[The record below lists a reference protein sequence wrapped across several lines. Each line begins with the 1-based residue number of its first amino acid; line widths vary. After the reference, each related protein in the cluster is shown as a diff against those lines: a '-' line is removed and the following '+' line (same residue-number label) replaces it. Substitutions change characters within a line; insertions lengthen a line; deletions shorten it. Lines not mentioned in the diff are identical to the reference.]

1 MYGLGKTLLP
11 ALMLVGASVAAS
23 AQQKGCEID
32 EGSPNQVARAYL
44 DIQTA
49 QSAKPEEQPSRL
61 RDAVK
66 LLQEGDLK
74 KNPSGR
80 AMVLGKTLTMW
91 MGQPGLASGK
101 AKRGAIGFATDT
113 AGVYDL
119 VAGIDSA
126 FTIVETANPEC
137 AGQTASYRQQ
147 KPWVDLVNQANDLAN
162 SGQMDSAVVLAKRS
176 IMLSK
181 NAPYGYNVLA
191 QAAMKENKPK
201 DAIENLKLAIGA
213 AKDTAQQM
221 VDTKRQLLAFL
232 GNYAAD
238 QAENAQ
244 GPDKA
249 AFVAEAKS
257 AYDQLAKDPGTKY
270 ADNARTGMARL
281 AMLSGDSAAIKSSY
295 SDQLANPGAFSYN
308 SLMGA
313 AVTAAK
319 AQQSKDA
326 IKLFEAARSVN
337 PYHRDVLYNLSRLY
351 LLDSNFTK
359 GIETA
364 NQLVKVDPDNPDNYQ
379 LLAVGYGSIKKGYD
393 AKQKD
398 YEAKSKTY
406 GDRANKSKV
415 ASVVKANIDSAAKVS
430 PLIKAYADSSKSA
443 IDSALKYQT
452 AMGALP
458 ARVTF
463 TEFTTAAD
471 GKTTLGGAVV
481 NTGPAAKTFTIKLE
495 FVDKAG
501 NAVTT
506 QDVSVGPVA
515 PNERATFKATGAGA
529 GIVAFRYAPLN

>member
-1 MYGLGKTLLP
+1 MYGLGKTLVP
-11 ALMLVGASVAAS
+11 ALMLAGASVAAS
-23 AQQKGCEID
+23 AQQKACEVD

-49 QSAKPEEQPSRL
+49 SSAKPEEQPARL

-80 AMVLGKTLTMW
+80 AMVLGKTLVLW
-91 MGQPGLASGK
+91 MAQPNMASGK
-101 AKRGAIGFATDT
+101 TKRGAIGFVTDT
-113 AGVYDL
+113 AASFDL

-126 FTIVETANPEC
+126 FTVVETANPEC
-137 AGQTASYRQQ
+137 VSQTASYRQQ
-147 KPWVDLVNQANDLAN
+147 KPWVDLVNQSNDLAN
-162 SGQMDSAVVLAKRS
+162 AGQMDSAVVLAKRS
-176 IMLSK
+176 LQLSK

-191 QAAMKENKPK
+191 QAAMKNNQPK
-201 DAIENLKLAIGA
+201 EAIAQFKLAIAA
-213 AKDTAQQM
+213 AKDSSMA
-221 VDTKRQLLAFL
+221 DTKRQLLAYL
-232 GNYAAD
+232 GNYASD
-238 QAENAQ
+238 QAEGAQ
-244 GPDKA
+244 GADKA
-249 AFVAEAKS
+249 AYIAEAKS
-257 AYDQLAKDPGTKY
+257 AYEQLAKDPGTKY
-270 ADNARTGMARL
+270 ADNARSGQARL
-281 AMLSGDSAAIKSSY
+281 AMLAGDSAAIKSSY

-308 SLMGA
+308 SLMMA

-326 IKLFEAARSVN
+326 IKLFEAARAVN
-337 PYHRDVLYNLSRLY
+337 PFHRDVLYNLSRLY

-364 NQLVKVDPDNPDNYQ
+364 TTLVKVDPDNPDNFQ

-393 AKQKD
+393 MKQKD
-398 YEAKSKTY
+398 YEGKAKVY

-415 ASVVKANIDSAAKVS
+415 AAVQKANIDSAAKVN

-443 IDSALKYQT
+443 IDSALKYQA
-452 AMGALP
+452 AMGTLP

-471 GKTTLGGAVV
+471 GKTTLGGSVT
-481 NTGPAAKTFTIKLE
+481 NNSDAAKTYTIKLE
-495 FVDKAG
+495 FIDKAG

-506 QDVSVGPVA
+506 QDVPVGPVA
-515 PNERATFKATGAGA
+515 PHERANFKATGAGA